1 MQNKGVS
8 MNHANIQTVLNE
20 YKQVGVQN
28 NVTDASPHRLV
39 QMLME
44 GALDRISSAKG
55 HMQRN
60 RFTEKSRFI
69 SSAISIIDGLRSS
82 LDFEKGGEIAENLDA
97 LYDYMNRRLLEAN
110 VNNNIEYLDEVH
122 GLMCEIKIGWD
133 GIAAE
138 ANKS

>member
-1 MQNKGVS
+1 MS
-8 MNHANIQTVLNE
+8 IPNIQNVLNE
-20 YKQVGVQN
+20 YRQVGVRG
-28 NVTDASPHRLV
+28 VVADASPHRLI

-44 GALDRISSAKG
+44 GVLERISMAKG

-82 LDFEKGGEIAENLDA
+82 LDFEKGGEIAGNLEA

-122 GLMCEIKIGWD
+122 GLMTEIKAGWD

>member
-1 MQNKGVS
+1 

-44 GALDRISSAKG
+44 GALDRISTAKG
-55 HMQRN
+55 HMQRD
-60 RFTEKSRFI
+60 RFAEKGRYI

-82 LDFEKGGEIAENLDA
+82 LDFDKGGEIAQNLDA

-110 VNNNIEYLDEVH
+110 VNNSEEMLNEVH
-122 GLMCEIKIGWD
+122 SLMSEIKSGWD
-133 GIAAE
+133 SIAGE
-138 ANKS
+138 ASKMQQAQAL